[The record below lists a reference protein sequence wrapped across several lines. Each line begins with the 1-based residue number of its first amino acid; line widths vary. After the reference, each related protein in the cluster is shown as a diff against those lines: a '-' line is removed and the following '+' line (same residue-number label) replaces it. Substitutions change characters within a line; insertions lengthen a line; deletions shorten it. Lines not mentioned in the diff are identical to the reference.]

1 LVLTGAPPPTPGPE
15 SAAPSELAPTDILN
29 GEIAQRFVA
38 SLSPYITDAGMKKAA
53 GLAAARA
60 WDSVA
65 SAVSASAAHTM
76 AGHALRGMSL
86 FAKRQYVD
94 SAADL
99 QAALDLDPKSAVT
112 AFLLGWAQSAAGNQ
126 AGAITA
132 WRAATV
138 ASPTLVPA
146 YLALADAY
154 LRQSQQALALQV
166 LRAGLAALP
175 KSVELQSK
183 IAEVE
188 RR

>member
-1 LVLTGAPPPTPGPE
+1 
-15 SAAPSELAPTDILN
+15 
-29 GEIAQRFVA
+29 
-38 SLSPYITDAGMKKAA
+38 
-53 GLAAARA
+53 
-60 WDSVA
+60 
-65 SAVSASAAHTM
+65 
-76 AGHALRGMSL
+76 
-86 FAKRQYVD
+86 
-94 SAADL
+94 
-99 QAALDLDPKSAVT
+99 
-112 AFLLGWAQSAAGNQ
+112 
-126 AGAITA
+126 
-132 WRAATV
+132 V